1 MGKMKIRL
9 YPDGTMEME
18 TEGIKGKRCADY
30 AKVLERLADAKIES
44 IERTSEYY
52 EEETLYLDEYQ
63 HLRDNNI
70 E

>member
-9 YPDGTMEME
+9 YPDGTIEME

-30 AKVLERLADAKIES
+30 AKVFAGLADAKIEKMG
-44 IERTSEYY
+44 RTAEYY
-52 EEETLYLDEYQ
+52 EEEILHLDEYQ
-63 HLRDNNI
+63 HLRDNM